1 MPLIDPFIVSVQ
13 ALATPTYSSGYEVI
27 PNPTAITSSFS
38 VFLEDKYS
46 SLNSWIG
53 YERCTASL
61 PPSPVVPLL
70 ANGDVQDTRATG
82 PSPVSGAAL
91 PSATTTESPV
101 SVRHISTTQIIIVST
116 IVPIFGL
123 VLLVLCFILLRRY
136 PKKRNQAVVLNQPNM
151 TSNTQLYV
159 DRKAELEN
167 EERRRHEMDTEI
179 PRYEVEGEGRV
190 LEMPCDRDPG
200 TVLPS
205 LREIHEMRGAEHSQ
219 ELEISGNVS

>member
-13 ALATPTYSSGYEVI
+13 ELATPTYSSGHRVI
-27 PNPTAITSSFS
+27 PNPTSSFS

-61 PPSPVVPLL
+61 PPSPVVPLWASGGVQ
-70 ANGDVQDTRATG
+70 ANIG

-101 SVRHISTTQIIIVST
+101 SVRRISTTQIIIVSK

-159 DRKAELEN
+159 DRKAELED
-167 EERRRHEMDTEI
+167 EERRRHEMDAEI

>member
-1 MPLIDPFIVSVQ
+1 MPLIHPFIVSVQ
-13 ALATPTYSSGYEVI
+13 TLATHTYSSGYEVI
-27 PNPTAITSSFS
+27 PNPTSSFS

-70 ANGDVQDTRATG
+70 ASGDVQDTTG

-116 IVPIFGL
+116 IVP
-123 VLLVLCFILLRRY
+123 
-136 PKKRNQAVVLNQPNM
+136 AVVLNQPNM

-159 DRKAELEN
+159 DRKAELED
-167 EERRRHEMDTEI
+167 EERRRHEMDAEI

-219 ELEISGNVS
+219 ELEI